1 MKKSVKLMMAL
12 VSCALL
18 SSVVSCGGTTSDDGG
33 KDCPVCP
40 DSGDKVGGKVLNI
53 WAWNDEFQGRLRQF
67 YPDYVSTDA
76 NGNDLLRD
84 GTTIK
89 WTIHANDNNGY
100 QVPLDEALKNQESAA
115 TDDKIDMFLS
125 EADYITKYKDSDY
138 TLDVKKDVGITDD
151 YLSDQYKYT
160 QQVAT
165 SSDGALKGVTWQA
178 TPGLYA
184 YRTDL
189 AEKVFGTSD
198 PDKVQAKLAD
208 WSKFN
213 AAAKTAKDAG
223 VKILSGYDDAYRTYS
238 NNVSKPWVDDKGVV
252 SIDPMI
258 KKWVDDTMVNV
269 KNGYCGDTTL
279 WSSGWQSDQG
289 PKGNVLGFFYS
300 TWGINFTLLGN
311 SLDAGNTKHELGNG
325 LFGKYRVCEGPA
337 SYYWGGTW
345 MHACKGTDNIPEIKD
360 IMEKLT
366 CSRTV
371 ESSITRI
378 TEDYTNTVSG
388 MHAIATD
395 DTYASAF
402 LGGQNHVA
410 LFEASASKIDASKMS
425 AYDQGCNE
433 NFQTAMH
440 DYFAGKA
447 TYEEALANFKK
458 LLTAKYPEVTYDF

>member
-89 WTIHANDNNGY
+89 WTIHSNDNNGY
-100 QVPLDEALKNQESAA
+100 QVALDEALKNQESVA

-189 AEKVFGTSD
+189 AKKVFGTSD

-269 KNGYCGDTTL
+269 KNGYCEDTTL
-279 WSSGWQSDQG
+279 WSPAWGSDQG

-300 TWGINFTLLGN
+300 TWGINFTLAGN
-311 SLDAGNTKHELGNG
+311 SCEDSTKAQVPGNG
-325 LFGKYRVCEGPA
+325 LYGQYAVCEGPA
-337 SYYWGGTW
+337 AWYWGGTW
-345 MHACKGTDNIPEIKD
+345 MNACKGTDNQKQIYD
-360 IMEKLT
+360 IMRDLT
-366 CSRTV
+366 CTRTID
-371 ESSITRI
+371 ESITRI
-378 TEDYTNTVSG
+378 EQDYTNHKTA
-388 MHAIATD
+388 MHTIATD
-395 DTYASAF
+395 TKYGSTF
-402 LGGQNHVA
+402 LGGQNHIA
-410 LFEASASKIDASKMS
+410 LFEKSADKINMKNMT

-433 NFQTAMH
+433 KFQNAMH
-440 DYFAGKA
+440 DYFAGTS
-447 TYEEALANFKK
+447 TYDEALANFKQT
-458 LLTAKYPEVTYDF
+458 LSAVYADLTFGF

>member
-18 SSVVSCGGTTSDDGG
+18 SSVASCGGTSSDDGS

-53 WAWNDEFQGRLRQF
+53 WAWNDEFQSRLRQF

-89 WTIHANDNNGY
+89 WTIHPNDNNGY

-138 TLDVKKDVGITDD
+138 TLDVRKDVGITDE
-151 YLSDQYKYT
+151 YLNDQYEYT

-165 SSDGALKGVTWQA
+165 STSGVLKGVTWQA

-184 YRTDL
+184 YRADL
-189 AEKVFGTSD
+189 AKKVFGTSE
-198 PDKVQAKLAD
+198 PDKVQEKLAN

-238 NNVSKPWVDDKGVV
+238 NNV
-252 SIDPMI
+252 
-258 KKWVDDTMVNV
+258 
-269 KNGYCGDTTL
+269 
-279 WSSGWQSDQG
+279 
-289 PKGNVLGFFYS
+289 
-300 TWGINFTLLGN
+300 
-311 SLDAGNTKHELGNG
+311 
-325 LFGKYRVCEGPA
+325 
-337 SYYWGGTW
+337 
-345 MHACKGTDNIPEIKD
+345 
-360 IMEKLT
+360 
-366 CSRTV
+366 
-371 ESSITRI
+371 
-378 TEDYTNTVSG
+378 
-388 MHAIATD
+388 
-395 DTYASAF
+395 
-402 LGGQNHVA
+402 
-410 LFEASASKIDASKMS
+410 
-425 AYDQGCNE
+425 
-433 NFQTAMH
+433 
-440 DYFAGKA
+440 
-447 TYEEALANFKK
+447 
-458 LLTAKYPEVTYDF
+458 